1 MKELKQ
7 KLSKA
12 FGKKNVSE
20 SLNELTLNIKSED
33 VLEVCQKLKDEFQFE
48 ILMGQLSAQL
58 SLPKS
63 NKFVVNGS
71 QTVELNGL
79 CKKCQ

>member
-20 SLNELTLNIKSED
+20 SLNELTLTINSED
-33 VLEVCQKLKDEFQFE
+33 VIEVCQKLKDEFQF
-48 ILMGQLSAQL
+48 L
-58 SLPKS
+58 SLIHI
-63 NKFVVNGS
+63 
-71 QTVELNGL
+71 
-79 CKKCQ
+79 